1 MARTRTRNELLAAVI
16 REIGWSQEQ
25 TAAHFRV
32 VATES
37 GAIEL
42 TSVTRSNISQWI
54 LGSQPQPKAASILR
68 ETLSRGLRRG
78 LTLAEIGLEDAGQ
91 AEPDWSSDTTS
102 TLLELGDIEM
112 DIGRRTALATSAYS
126 VAALGLPISAWWD
139 TAAERAEQRRS
150 RTNST
155 VTAADVD
162 SVREMSAFFSQREQK
177 RGGADG
183 RTALV
188 AYLRNE
194 VAAHLNRHAISE
206 PVRRGLYS
214 AAGEMAYLCGWTA
227 FDTRE
232 HHIAQHWFTLG
243 VRLAAEADDPALA
256 GHILRAMAHQA
267 ADLGHGHQAVNLAT
281 ASIERKRY
289 TSAGPRERAL
299 IGVVHARA
307 LAADGQRR
315 EALAALRRAEDDLSA
330 ADPDPGAEPSR
341 VFFFG
346 EASLA
351 SQTAHTLT
359 ALGDLKGAAEQ
370 FTRSVNTR
378 RTKAFARTH
387 SVTLGYLGSVQARQ
401 GHLDAAIGTWGSA
414 LDAMAGIHSGRAK
427 ETVIQ
432 MRRSLSPY
440 RNRGNRAATDLDTRA
455 RTLLSSVA

>member
-1 MARTRTRNELLAAVI
+1 MARTRNTLLAAVI

-25 TAAHFRV
+25 TAAHYRRV
-32 VATES
+32 AAES
-37 GAIEL
+37 GVVEL
-42 TSVTRSNISQWI
+42 TAITRSHISQWV
-54 LGSQPQPKAASILR
+54 LGSRPEPKAAGMLR

-78 LTLAEIGLEDAGQ
+78 LTLAEIGLEDAGH

-112 DIGRRTALATSAYS
+112 DMGRRKALATSAYS
-126 VAALGLPISAWWD
+126 VAALGLPLSAWWD
-139 TAAERAEQRRS
+139 AAAERAGQRRPRS
-150 RTNST
+150 GST

-188 AYLRNE
+188 AYLRTE
-194 VAAHLNRHAISE
+194 VAAHLNRHPASE
-206 PVRRGLYS
+206 PIRRSLHS
-214 AAGEMAYLCGWTA
+214 AAAEMAYLAGWTA

-232 HHIAQHWFTLG
+232 HRVAQNWFTLG

-267 ADLGHGHQAVNLAT
+267 ADLGHGHEAVNLAT

-315 EALAALRRAEDDLSA
+315 EALTSLRRAEDDLTA

-351 SQTAHTLT
+351 SQTAHTLA

-387 SVTLGYLGSVQARQ
+387 SVTLGYLGTVQARQ
-401 GHLDAAIGTWGSA
+401 GHLDTAIGTWGHS
-414 LDAMAGIHSGRAK
+414 LDAMAGINSGRAK

-432 MRRSLSPY
+432 IRRSLSPY
-440 RNRGNRAATDLDTRA
+440 RNRGNQAATELDDRA
-455 RTLLSSVA
+455 RQVLRTAV